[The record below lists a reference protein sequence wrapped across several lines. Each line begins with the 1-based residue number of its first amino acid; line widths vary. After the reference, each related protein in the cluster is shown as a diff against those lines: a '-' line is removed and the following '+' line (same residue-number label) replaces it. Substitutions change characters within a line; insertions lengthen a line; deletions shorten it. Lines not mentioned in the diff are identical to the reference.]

1 MNDLYS
7 RYAIAFIELAKESK
21 LDLYSLRNE
30 TNVLTQIFKKE
41 LRLTRFLSIN
51 SIKLESKYEVID
63 NVFKDF
69 NHLLINFIKLI
80 VSKNRSAFI
89 YDILK
94 ETLKELDSYLTIE
107 KGVVYSSTKLSEEN
121 LNKLKKALEKKIN
134 KTLDLTNVVD
144 ESIIGGFKI
153 CLENSIYDS
162 TINTR
167 LNKLKET
174 LLKGGK

>member
-1 MNDLYS
+1 M
-7 RYAIAFIELAKESK
+7 
-21 LDLYSLRNE
+21 
-30 TNVLTQIFKKE
+30 
-41 LRLTRFLSIN
+41 RL
-51 SIKLESKYEVID
+51 
-63 NVFKDF
+63 
-69 NHLLINFIKLI
+69 
-80 VSKNRSAFI
+80 
-89 YDILK
+89 LK
-94 ETLKELDSYLTIE
+94 ETLKEFDSYLTIE

>member
-7 RYAIAFIELAKESK
+7 RYAIAFVELAKESK

-41 LRLTRFLSIN
+41 LRLTRFLSLN

>member
-7 RYAIAFIELAKESK
+7 RYAIAFVELAKESK

-134 KTLDLTNVVD
+134 KTIDLTNVVD

>member
-7 RYAIAFIELAKESK
+7 RYAIAFVELAKESK

-41 LRLTRFLSIN
+41 LRLTRFLSVN

>member
-7 RYAIAFIELAKESK
+7 RYAIAFVELAKESK

-41 LRLTRFLSIN
+41 LRLTRFLSLN
-51 SIKLESKYEVID
+51 SIKLECKYEVID

-89 YDILK
+89 YDIFK
-94 ETLKELDSYLTIE
+94 ETLKEFDSYLTIE

>member
-7 RYAIAFIELAKESK
+7 RYAIAFVELAKESK

-41 LRLTRFLSIN
+41 LRFRRFLSIN

-63 NVFKDF
+63 NVFKGF

-89 YDILK
+89 YDIFK
-94 ETLKELDSYLTIE
+94 ETLKEFDSYLAIE

>member
-7 RYAIAFIELAKESK
+7 RYAIAFVELAKESK

-41 LRLTRFLSIN
+41 SRFRRFLSLN

-63 NVFKDF
+63 NVFKGF
-69 NHLLINFIKLI
+69 NRLLINFIKLI
-80 VSKNRSAFI
+80 VNKNRSAFI
-89 YDILK
+89 YDIFK
-94 ETLKELDSYLTIE
+94 ETLKEFDSYLTIE

>member
-1 MNDLYS
+1 MSLSGQNTSNVNDIVTS
-7 RYAIAFIELAKESK
+7 
-21 LDLYSLRNE
+21 
-30 TNVLTQIFKKE
+30 TNT
-41 LRLTRFLSIN
+41 
-51 SIKLESKYEVID
+51 VIQ
-63 NVFKDF
+63 
-69 NHLLINFIKLI
+69 
-80 VSKNRSAFI
+80 
-89 YDILK
+89 
-94 ETLKELDSYLTIE
+94 
-107 KGVVYSSTKLSEEN
+107 EN

>member
-7 RYAIAFIELAKESK
+7 RYAIAFVELAKESK

-30 TNVLTQIFKKE
+30 TNTLTQIFKKE

>member
-7 RYAIAFIELAKESK
+7 RYAIAFVELAKESK

-41 LRLTRFLSIN
+41 LRLTRFLSLN

-89 YDILK
+89 YDIFK
-94 ETLKELDSYLTIE
+94 ETLKEFDSYLTIE

>member
-7 RYAIAFIELAKESK
+7 RYAIAFVELAKESK
-21 LDLYSLRNE
+21 LDLYSLRTE
-30 TNVLTQIFKKE
+30 TNLLTQIFKKE
-41 LRLTRFLSIN
+41 LRFRRFLSLN

-89 YDILK
+89 YDIFK
-94 ETLKELDSYLTIE
+94 ETLKEFDSYLAIE

>member
-7 RYAIAFIELAKESK
+7 RYAIAFVELAKESK

-41 LRLTRFLSIN
+41 LRLTRFLSVN

-94 ETLKELDSYLTIE
+94 ETLKELDSYLAIE

>member
-7 RYAIAFIELAKESK
+7 RYAIAFVELAKESK

-41 LRLTRFLSIN
+41 LRLTRFLSVN

-80 VSKNRSAFI
+80 VSKNRSTFI

-107 KGVVYSSTKLSEEN
+107 KGVVYSSAKLSEEN

-144 ESIIGGFKI
+144 KSIIGGFKI

>member
-7 RYAIAFIELAKESK
+7 RYAIAFVELAKESK

-30 TNVLTQIFKKE
+30 TNALTQIFKKE

-167 LNKLKET
+167 LNKLKEA

>member
-7 RYAIAFIELAKESK
+7 RYAIAFVELAKESK

-162 TINTR
+162 TINSR

>member
-7 RYAIAFIELAKESK
+7 RYAIAFVELAKESK

-41 LRLTRFLSIN
+41 SRFRRFLSIN

-63 NVFKDF
+63 NVFKGF
-69 NHLLINFIKLI
+69 NHLLFNFIKLI

-94 ETLKELDSYLTIE
+94 ETLKEFDSYLTIE

>member
-7 RYAIAFIELAKESK
+7 RYAIAFVELAKESK
-21 LDLYSLRNE
+21 LDLYSLRAEINLL
-30 TNVLTQIFKKE
+30 NQVFKKE
-41 LRLTRFLSIN
+41 PRFRRFLSLN

-63 NVFKDF
+63 NVFKGF
-69 NHLLINFIKLI
+69 NHTLINFIKLI

-94 ETLKELDSYLTIE
+94 ETLKELDAYLAIE

-121 LNKLKKALEKKIN
+121 LIKLKKALEKKIN

-144 ESIIGGFKI
+144 KSIIGGFKI

>member
-7 RYAIAFIELAKESK
+7 RYAIAFVELAKESK

-134 KTLDLTNVVD
+134 KTLDLTNIVD

>member
-7 RYAIAFIELAKESK
+7 RYAIAFVELAKESK

-30 TNVLTQIFKKE
+30 TKVLTQIVKKE
-41 LRLTRFLSIN
+41 LRLTRFLSVN

>member
-7 RYAIAFIELAKESK
+7 RYAIAFVELAKESK

-30 TNVLTQIFKKE
+30 TNALTQIFKKE

>member
-7 RYAIAFIELAKESK
+7 RYAIAFVELAKESK

-41 LRLTRFLSIN
+41 LRLTRFLSLN

-63 NVFKDF
+63 NVFKGF

>member
-7 RYAIAFIELAKESK
+7 RYAIAFVELAKESK

-89 YDILK
+89 YDIFK
-94 ETLKELDSYLTIE
+94 ETLKEFDSYLTIE

>member
-7 RYAIAFIELAKESK
+7 RYAIAFVELAKESK

>member
-7 RYAIAFIELAKESK
+7 RYAIAFVELAKESK

-63 NVFKDF
+63 NVFKGF

-80 VSKNRSAFI
+80 DEPHYNEI
-89 YDILK
+89 M
-94 ETLKELDSYLTIE
+94 EL
-107 KGVVYSSTKLSEEN
+107 
-121 LNKLKKALEKKIN
+121 
-134 KTLDLTNVVD
+134 
-144 ESIIGGFKI
+144 
-153 CLENSIYDS
+153 
-162 TINTR
+162 
-167 LNKLKET
+167 
-174 LLKGGK
+174 